1 MIGWGSFVLGL
12 VVGTVLC
19 GSVGVFMG
27 WLMRDSRFAEGNDR
41 EPLSRIIQQMMSKV
55 GLKEAV
61 EFSMVVNKYGIC
73 QHGTDTDDDDDGDE
87 PIAPPKPSRSDW
99 SRN

>member
-27 WLMRDSRFAEGNDR
+27 WLMRDSRFAEGNER
-41 EPLSRIIQQMMSKV
+41 EAFGQIVRRMIDKV
-55 GLKEAV
+55 GIKEAY
-61 EFSMVVNKYGIC
+61 EISIVVNKYGIC